1 MVQLWVEMSLGIGN
15 FEFSH
20 CHISFIVIFCALDVL
35 GVLNVF
41 CLFTIN
47 YSNSQPLVLPDLVI
61 GQVRTEP
68 LAWGGTPKHFLKS
81 LGVRWPFS
89 ARIVQIVFGYKFI
102 ATDGGYGA
110 LDFAITNQQKL
121 GSKILR
127 RLLDG

>member
-20 CHISFIVIFCALDVL
+20 CHISLIVIFCARDVL

-47 YSNSQPLVLPDLVI
+47 YSNLQPLVLPDLVI

-68 LAWGGTPKHFLKS
+68 LAWSGTPKHFLKS

-89 ARIVQIVFGYKFI
+89 ARIVQIVFGYEFI
-102 ATDGGYGA
+102 ATDGGYRA
-110 LDFAITNQQKL
+110 LDIAITNQQKL
-121 GSKILR
+121 GSKIPR
-127 RLLDG
+127 RLPDG